1 VIGVQTESAAS
12 AFCSFK
18 EKKISQRTTL
28 PTLADGIAVGCVG
41 ERPFEIITRYVDDIL
56 LVSEDPIAMAIL
68 LFLERTKFVVEGAGA
83 VALAALLK
91 YTERFKGKRVVL
103 IASGG
108 NIDLNLTDRI
118 IQKGLL
124 TSGRLAIFEVTVDD
138 VPGGLH
144 TITGVIASHR
154 GNVITVAH
162 HRLYQ
167 ELPVG
172 KTRIVFTVE
181 TRTREHL
188 AEMLADIRAK
198 GFEVRTGGK

>member
-1 VIGVQTESAAS
+1 MIGVQTESATS

-41 ERPFEIITRYVDDIL
+41 ERPFEIITRYANDML

-68 LFLERTKFVVEGAGA
+68 LFLERTKFVEGAGA
-83 VALAALLK
+83 VALAAILK

-144 TITGVIASHR
+144 TITG
-154 GNVITVAH
+154 
-162 HRLYQ
+162 
-167 ELPVG
+167 
-172 KTRIVFTVE
+172 
-181 TRTREHL
+181 
-188 AEMLADIRAK
+188 
-198 GFEVRTGGK
+198 

>member
-1 VIGVQTESAAS
+1 MIGVQTESAAS

-91 YTERFKGKRVVL
+91 YTERFKGKGVVL

-108 NIDLNLTDRI
+108 NIDLNLTGSFKRVCSQAGD
-118 IQKGLL
+118 LL
-124 TSGRLAIFEVTVDD
+124 SSR
-138 VPGGLH
+138 
-144 TITGVIASHR
+144 
-154 GNVITVAH
+154 
-162 HRLYQ
+162 
-167 ELPVG
+167 
-172 KTRIVFTVE
+172 
-181 TRTREHL
+181 
-188 AEMLADIRAK
+188 
-198 GFEVRTGGK
+198 